1 MYLLF
6 GCMLAI
12 VLLSLLFCQYRRKKA
27 YKRLCAMPCEER
39 LQTLETIVSPFGYC
53 YDVSQNCFSTTIDA
67 PQRAFGY
74 TALFDRYAP
83 QFDMVF
89 DYLPVYFDYR
99 ERTWLIEFWK
109 GQYGVNLGCEVGIY
123 KADGLIASLSR
134 KTALFHSVGD
144 DELLPMSVRLYH
156 RGTLLA
162 EKRERHWWL
171 TAFRV
176 GAYCEPRD
184 LEVQVGITFPNAEM
198 LQAFVRALR
207 ECGNVEYAVWG
218 QQIQILFCK
227 GISDQNSFWRGM
239 RCRYVKWKNII
250 LCKLVVRMTKPFT
263 CGMDRVLALYFCL
276 PRLVRRVFCQRKRER
291 CCKKSCRCCC
301 RGGRPCGENRSGS
314 VERDRRCGR
323 SCRKR

>member
-6 GCMLAI
+6 GCMFAI
-12 VLLSLLFCQYRRKKA
+12 VLLSLLFCRYRRKKA
-27 YKRLCAMPCEER
+27 YKKLCAMSCEEK

-53 YDVSQNCFSTTIDA
+53 YDVSQDCFSTTISA

-89 DYLPVYFDYR
+89 DCLPVYFDYQ

-109 GQYGVNLGCEVGIY
+109 GQYGVNLGCEVGVY
-123 KADGLIASLSR
+123 KADGLIASISR
-134 KTALFHSVGD
+134 KTTLFQSAED

-162 EKRERHWWL
+162 EKHGRHWWL

-184 LEVQVGITFPNAEM
+184 LEVQAGITFPNPEM
-198 LQAFVRALR
+198 LQAFVRGLR
-207 ECGNVEYAVWG
+207 ECGDVEYAVCG
-218 QQIQILFCK
+218 QQVRLLFRI
-227 GISDQNSFWRGM
+227 GVSYQYPFWRSM
-239 RCRYVKWKNII
+239 RCRYVQWKNKI
-250 LCKLVVRMTKPFT
+250 LCKLMARMTKPFT
-263 CGMDRVLALYFCL
+263 CGMDRVLDLYFCL
-276 PRLVRRVFCQRKRER
+276 PRLIRRVFCQRKRER
-291 CCKKSCRCCC
+291 CCKKSCQCCNGDGRRC
-301 RGGRPCGENRSGS
+301 GKNRSGES
-314 VERDRRCGR
+314 DRRCRR
-323 SCRKR
+323 SCRRQ